1 MLQDINSYLSFQLED
16 EIFAINVKHVLEVLQ
31 MQKITKLPKTPKF
44 IKGVVNFRGEIL
56 PIINTRQKFNLPSIK
71 DISKSVIIFLTF
83 KRNEKELKV
92 GAIVDT
98 VLDVTSF
105 KEIDI
110 KDVPEMGSKYN
121 LEFIYGMIKV
131 KKDFIMILDVDKVFS
146 TDELDIFT
154 KTIQK
159 NLEEDK

>member
-16 EIFAINVKHVLEVLQ
+16 EIFAINVKHVMEVLQ
-31 MQKITKLPKTPKF
+31 MQKITKVPKTPKF